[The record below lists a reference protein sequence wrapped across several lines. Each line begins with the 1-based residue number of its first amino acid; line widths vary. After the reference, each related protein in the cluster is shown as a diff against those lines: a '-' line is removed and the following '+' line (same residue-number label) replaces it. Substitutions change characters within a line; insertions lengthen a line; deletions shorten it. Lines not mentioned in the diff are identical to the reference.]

1 MDSLPLSHV
10 LLISYD
16 NISFSLSALGNLEE
30 LNMLLKKQIALN
42 SQSANSEG
50 FNPELIV
57 QMANEIRNLKTQL
70 DNVSLRYDK
79 ATYSILQDFLTVLSI
94 LNFHFVSLSNLVN
107 LSSPYYQQQILYP

>member
-16 NISFSLSALGNLEE
+16 NISFSLQLGNLEE

-70 DNVSLRYDK
+70 DNVSFRQ
-79 ATYSILQDFLTVLSI
+79 SF
-94 LNFHFVSLSNLVN
+94 NF
-107 LSSPYYQQQILYP
+107 